1 MEVIMKGLREGAA
14 AAVTAA
20 QGINVET
27 RDTPKA
33 ILCLMDM
40 LSLSPGD
47 LCLSPAGGITYKTRL
62 IIDGVSKK
70 MGRL

>member
-1 MEVIMKGLREGAA
+1 MKGLREGAA
-14 AAVTAA
+14 TAVTMAR
-20 QGINVET
+20 GVNVET
-27 RDTPKA
+27 RDAPKA

-40 LSLSPGD
+40 LNLSPGD
-47 LCLSPAGGITYKTRL
+47 LCLSPAGGITYKTKL